1 MPDTSINSY
10 GTVTEQVR
18 QYRDWSSS
26 NVFVHKMQR
35 YVYSSGP
42 HTKTSYQDTKE
53 NQKKK
58 NREGPCLWRISQ
70 DLQTRTPYEH
80 PRRRFQTS
88 TNAEHFQGLNA
99 KTSWR
104 GLKQHLQKI
113 FSQGP
118 RRECPP
124 DRQKGLAAAGR
135 DQTRSRCRNL
145 PRACQKSFHTS
156 AQDKHSWTAHKGTFM
171 REFTH
176 AAGQME

>member
-1 MPDTSINSY
+1 MCRIQASIAMEQWQSRLDSI
-10 GTVTEQVR
+10 GTGAAATCLCTRCSAMSTHQDLTR
-18 QYRDWSSS
+18 
-26 NVFVHKMQR
+26 KL
-35 YVYSSGP
+35 
-42 HTKTSYQDTKE
+42 HTRTPKRI
-53 NQKKK
+53 KK

-70 DLQTRTPYEH
+70 GLQTRTPYEH
-80 PRRRFQTS
+80 PRRHFQTS
-88 TNAEHFQGLNA
+88 TNADHLQGLNA

-156 AQDKHSWTAHKGTFM
+156 AQYKHSWTAHKGTFM